1 MSKTREVL
9 KIYTQPLLI
18 LKLKNV
24 CDKRE
29 KLKNK
34 TLYITEMGQHLDSHP
49 QAYVRVSQE
58 TKISVRFAFLLPGHL
73 CKIDNIFKKKYPQ
86 NPQI

>member
-1 MSKTREVL
+1 MGRERMSKTREVL

-49 QAYVRVSQE
+49 TS
-58 TKISVRFAFLLPGHL
+58 L
-73 CKIDNIFKKKYPQ
+73 CACFTGNKNIG
-86 NPQI
+86 QICIFVARSPL